1 MKVVLLRVGLTFKTN
16 LSSRRGFQTKFFQIF
31 TRLTMIGC
39 LILNLK
45 RGEML
50 IHQEKDQLVV
60 SLVIN
65 MWVNALL
72 ELIIAMVVEKMVV
85 W

>member
-1 MKVVLLRVGLTFKTN
+1 MVLPRVDLTFKTS
-16 LSSRRGFQTKFFQIF
+16 LSSRKGFQTRILQIPPI
-31 TRLTMIGC
+31 LAMIGC

-45 RGEML
+45 KGEML
-50 IHQEKDQLVV
+50 INQEKDQLVV